1 MVVAV
6 EAEGEDEE
14 GITQKLYNMG
24 ENVLICNIVWTMFYF
39 AMSELCINL

>member
-14 GITQKLYNMG
+14 GITHKLYNVG

-39 AMSELCINL
+39 VMSELCINL